1 MDFLLL
7 SAARHTNLLKA
18 FMSQFEVFIIMIF
31 GVFQNIFYIWNNEI
45 NQSPYL
51 RYYLPALLSFP

>member
-31 GVFQNIFYIWNNEI
+31 GVFKIFFTFLVICFQQTAAKI
-45 NQSPYL
+45 
-51 RYYLPALLSFP
+51 

>member
-7 SAARHTNLLKA
+7 SAARHTTLLKA

-31 GVFQNIFYIWNNEI
+31 GVFQNIFPTSRDLFSAKCSADLACCEVKH
-45 NQSPYL
+45 
-51 RYYLPALLSFP
+51 

>member
-31 GVFQNIFYIWNNEI
+31 GVFQNIFHISRDLFSANCCKDLACYEVKH
-45 NQSPYL
+45 
-51 RYYLPALLSFP
+51 

>member
-7 SAARHTNLLKA
+7 SAARHTTLLKA

-31 GVFQNIFYIWNNEI
+31 GVQFKIFFTFLVICFQQN
-45 NQSPYL
+45 
-51 RYYLPALLSFP
+51 ALQI